1 MSIARARELRQ
12 NMTAWEI
19 RLWGRLRKDQLGLRF
34 RRQHPV
40 GNYIADFA
48 CIPAKLIIEADGD
61 HHYWYGQD
69 KRRDAW
75 LSAQGWRVMRYENR
89 QIQWELDDV
98 CRGIYGVAHERLA
111 MLTAP
116 PAKE

>member
-1 MSIARARELRQ
+1 M
-12 NMTAWEI
+12 
-19 RLWGRLRKDQLGLRF
+19 GVRF
-34 RRQHPV
+34 RRQHPI

-69 KRRDAW
+69 QRRDAR
-75 LSAQGWRVMRYENR
+75 LVTLGWRVMRYENR

-98 CRGIYGVAHERLA
+98 CRGIFSIVHQRIEELPQ
-111 MLTAP
+111 LPAP
-116 PAKE
+116 PAQRLGGAGAVRD